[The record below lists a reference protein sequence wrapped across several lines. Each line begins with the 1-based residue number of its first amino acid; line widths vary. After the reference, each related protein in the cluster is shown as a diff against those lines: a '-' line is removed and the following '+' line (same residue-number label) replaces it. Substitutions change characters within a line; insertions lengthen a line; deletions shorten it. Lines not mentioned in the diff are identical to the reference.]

1 MAGAPREYVMVV
13 QESAYLTP
21 VVSPVVW
28 TTATTYGLANASAY
42 YVRLGG
48 PNRFTMRPR
57 PVGTVTTPMGG
68 GFDVPAYMF
77 ADKEECKGQLT
88 LELTVGQ
95 APMWLSWALQRM
107 TGGTSPWTSTVATGD
122 LASCSVYHA
131 ITRSDNTV
139 KRQVYLGTKVDS
151 FALTISEGSTA
162 CQLVLGLTAS
172 LAQGNQFDASSDP
185 SAGTFPSPADADLPI
200 DPFTF
205 THAGGT
211 SFITYAGAVRTQ
223 FTELN
228 ITVANTLA
236 RRFFAQRHIQVLT
249 LCGRKT
255 TVASKLWYPATGQD
269 DRTAYSGL
277 VSKSMSI
284 EINNGTHGFTIGAN
298 AQNVLSP
305 FEDDLPLNDLYM
317 QSSTEN
323 NLWDPTA
330 GSDFTLTIT

>member
-21 VVSPVVW
+21 ATTPVVW
-28 TTATTYGLANASAY
+28 TTATTYGLANAAAY

-57 PVGTVTTPMGG
+57 PMGAVTTPYGG
-68 GFDVPAYMF
+68 GWDVPAYMF

-95 APMWLSWALQRM
+95 APMWLSWALARVA
-107 TGGTSPWTSTVATGD
+107 GGTAPWTTSIANGD

-131 ITRSDNTV
+131 LTRSDGTV
-139 KRQVYLGTKVDS
+139 KRQVYLGAKVDS

-185 SAGTFPSPADADLPI
+185 TSGTFPSPADADLPV
-200 DPFTF
+200 DPYVF

-211 SFITYAGAVRTQ
+211 SFVTYAGSVRTQ

-228 ITVANTLA
+228 VNVANTLA
-236 RRFFAQRHIQVLT
+236 RRFFASRHIQVLT

-255 TVASKLWYPATGQD
+255 TVASKLWYPPAAAD
-269 DRTAYSGL
+269 DRTAYAGL
-277 VSKSMSI
+277 VSKTLSV
-284 EINNGTHGFTIGAN
+284 ELNNGVHGFTIGCN

-305 FEDDLPLNDLYM
+305 LEDDLPLNDLFM
-317 QSSTEN
+317 QSSTMN
-323 NLWDPTA
+323 NLWDATA